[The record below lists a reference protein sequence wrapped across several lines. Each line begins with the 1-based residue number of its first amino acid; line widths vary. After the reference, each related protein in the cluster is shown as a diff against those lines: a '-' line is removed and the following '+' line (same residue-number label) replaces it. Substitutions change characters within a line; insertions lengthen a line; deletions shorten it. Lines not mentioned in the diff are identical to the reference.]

1 MISMKELIKDTP
13 ISDISLDIQ
22 HNLEEVL
29 LRINKIRTAY
39 NKPMKVTS
47 GYRTMQD
54 HIRIYNRK
62 GIMDPKKIPMQSKH
76 LYGKAVDISDP
87 NQDLQKWCLTN
98 IKMLEDVG
106 LWLEDFSATPNWVH
120 FQIEPPKSGKRM
132 FKP

>member
-1 MISMKELIKDTP
+1 MKELIKDTP
-13 ISDISLDIQ
+13 ISDISLEIQ

-39 NKPMKVTS
+39 NKPMTVTS

-54 HIRIYNRK
+54 HIRIYNAK
-62 GIMDPKKIPMQSKH
+62 GIMDLKKIPMQSRH

-87 NQDLQKWCLTN
+87 NKDLQKWCLAN